1 MSATRTNPANPN
13 CLVPPH
19 PAAWAAFNAAD
30 AHAIEGKIK
39 LWLPRGSEFSC
50 SVWQLRFP
58 PASEGGLQGR
68 WRQGRLF
75 ALPRFFPKP
84 GSLICSVFGHA
95 ADSGAE
101 PGCSRHSGV
110 PSSPQAAGLVA
121 LGTRIFRVALRG
133 AGEEQCLCRWIPS
146 LTVHLHPCPAARP
159 SDEHQGQELPLTG
172 EAKLRKQA
180 SSASIFQ
187 QQIKI

>member
-1 MSATRTNPANPN
+1 MGAGSGWDPLQAGLQGLAASQRTLHLQGRAVSATRTNPANPN

-19 PAAWAAFNAAD
+19 PAAWAAFNAAA

-84 GSLICSVFGHA
+84 GSLIWSVFGHA

-101 PGCSRHSGV
+101 PGCGRHSGV
-110 PSSPQAAGLVA
+110 PSSPQAAGLVS
-121 LGTRIFRVALRG
+121 LGTGIFRGGFVGGWRRAMSL
-133 AGEEQCLCRWIPS
+133 QVDS
-146 LTVHLHPCPAARP
+146 LTHGASAPPAR
-159 SDEHQGQELPLTG
+159 STTQ
-172 EAKLRKQA
+172 
-180 SSASIFQ
+180 
-187 QQIKI
+187 